1 MLYITYLL
9 HNQFSNMSSL
19 TLKWQYYGI
28 SLFTVMDIP
37 TFKYM
42 WKLSAVVAQ

>member
-1 MLYITYLL
+1 
-9 HNQFSNMSSL
+9 MSSL
-19 TLKWQYYGI
+19 TLKLQYYGI

-37 TFKYM
+37 TLN